1 MTKVILPSVRAPAD
15 RGDMKTILTLPLLA
29 TLLGAGC
36 TSSTLSK
43 DECRTVD
50 WRTIGYEDGV
60 AGRSGEQIGRHRKA
74 CAEYGITPGL
84 DAYRAGR
91 AEGLREFCQPN
102 NGYRA
107 GASGQ
112 IYYDSCPAEL
122 APAFLAAYENGRE
135 LYLRERRVSDADSA
149 IAARRY
155 EIARLEDSLVKGG
168 FRVADEAATPEQ
180 RTQALLDA
188 RQAGERIGRLK
199 AEIARLEK
207 DRARYQR
214 ELDAYRAQMV
224 ARQ

>member
-1 MTKVILPSVRAPAD
+1 MFPSVRAPAD
-15 RGDMKTILTLPLLA
+15 RGDMKTTMILPLLA
-29 TLLGAGC
+29 ILLAAGC
-36 TSSTLSK
+36 SSSTLSK

-84 DAYRAGR
+84 DEYRAGR
-91 AEGLREFCQPN
+91 AEGLREFCQPS
-102 NGYRA
+102 NGFRA

-112 IYYDSCPAEL
+112 TYYDSCPAEL
-122 APAFLAAYENGRE
+122 APAFLAAYDSGRE
-135 LYLRERRVSDADSA
+135 LYLRERRVADADSA

-155 EIARLEDSLVKGG
+155 EIARLEDSLVKRG
-168 FRVADEAATPEQ
+168 FSVADETASPEQ
-180 RTQALLDA
+180 RTQAVLDA
-188 RQAGERIGRLK
+188 KQAGERIGRLK
-199 AEIARLEK
+199 AEIAQLEK

-214 ELDAYRAQMV
+214 ELDRYRAQMI